1 MHYLQ
6 ASVVWLTAL
15 LVMAAIPISNGI
27 NNLLKRRN
35 LPTLLTVYLTLTIT
49 QIVLTTNLN
58 YLHKVNNGKYKIDNL
73 LINQTTN
80 SDSFQ
85 FESDVSGS
93 KNVLVYNQTGQSLD
107 GSEKI
112 FVSIIQSPSFLIC
125 DTSLLSSILVS
136 LAVLLFSPYM
146 FIFGLEGAA
155 IAYFTS
161 LAPGLDT
168 DSSSRYDLYQH
179 YRIH

>member
-1 MHYLQ
+1 
-6 ASVVWLTAL
+6 
-15 LVMAAIPISNGI
+15 MAAIPISNGI

-58 YLHKVNNGKYKIDNL
+58 YLHKANNGKYKIDNL

-85 FESDVSGS
+85 FENDVSGS
-93 KNVLVYNQTGQSLD
+93 KNVLVYNQTGQNLD
-107 GSEKI
+107 GSEQI
-112 FVSIIQSPSFLIC
+112 FISIIQSPSFLIC

-136 LAVLLFSPYM
+136 LYTCTPVHLYTVWCTGQSGGPPLLPLHVHIWSGGGSHS
-146 FIFGLEGAA
+146 ILH
-155 IAYFTS
+155 
-161 LAPGLDT
+161 LPGTGPGHML
-168 DSSSRYDLYQH
+168 RVMLVVWV
-179 YRIH
+179 

>member
-136 LAVLLFSPYM
+136 LYTLYTCTPVHCMMYRSVWR
-146 FIFGLEGAA
+146 
-155 IAYFTS
+155 
-161 LAPGLDT
+161 
-168 DSSSRYDLYQH
+168 SSSSPPTCSYLVWRG
-179 YRIH
+179 RP